1 MSILSNF
8 GKGLA
13 VRLIAYAALLLG
25 FMSLYEGFS
34 GTRIPMGLLG
44 GVLIVAGMWLLA
56 FSRKGMGPE
65 RRENPAPTQE
75 DKTGDS
81 LD

>member
-13 VRLIAYAALLLG
+13 VRLVAYAALLLG

-34 GTRIPMGLLG
+34 GPRIPMGLLG
-44 GVLIVAGMWLLA
+44 GVLIIAGMWLLA
-56 FSRKGMGPE
+56 FARKGSNTD
-65 RRENPAPTQE
+65 RRDNPAPVQE
-75 DKTGDS
+75 DNARDS
-81 LD
+81 LH